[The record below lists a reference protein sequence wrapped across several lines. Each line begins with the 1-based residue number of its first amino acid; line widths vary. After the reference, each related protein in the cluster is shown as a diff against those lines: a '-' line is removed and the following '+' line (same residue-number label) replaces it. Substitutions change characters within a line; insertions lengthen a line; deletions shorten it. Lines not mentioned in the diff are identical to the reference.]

1 MMKVL
6 LVTTQVAGVILVIAT
21 MILVFFRRVYLDAE
35 TKKPVKFKLPVI
47 GEIETQAPVLVL
59 VAIGAFM
66 VVYPLSKGGAD
77 MATLEADIDTGGKSV
92 NVLIV
97 AVPAYEHSQ
106 DAPGRLVLRVPLLST
121 DATYRVKFLVD
132 KQVIDDQDAELKNG
146 RLTLSHSVQWIPPA
160 GTESKIPLKK
170 DISDE
175 ELRQLAIPN

>member
-1 MMKVL
+1 
-6 LVTTQVAGVILVIAT
+6 
-21 MILVFFRRVYLDAE
+21 
-35 TKKPVKFKLPVI
+35 
-47 GEIETQAPVLVL
+47 
-59 VAIGAFM
+59 M

-160 GTESKIPLKK
+160 GTESKMPLKK